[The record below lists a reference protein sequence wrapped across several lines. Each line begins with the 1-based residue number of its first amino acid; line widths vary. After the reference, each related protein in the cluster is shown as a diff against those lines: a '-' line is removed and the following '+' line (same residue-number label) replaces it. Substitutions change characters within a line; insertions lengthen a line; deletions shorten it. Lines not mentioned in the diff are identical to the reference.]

1 MTLRQWLNA
10 ILSFIGT
17 TSLTDVEYS
26 AMNVLPLENGTYNQ
40 AAYDELSKVL
50 ATRELVST
58 MQNRLIGFFNAKGL
72 GVTPADVAKS
82 EIFLGAEL

>member
-17 TSLTDVEYS
+17 TSLTDVEYDS
-26 AMNVLPLENGTYNQ
+26 MNFLNLENGTYNQ
-40 AAYDELSKVL
+40 AAYDQLSAVL
-50 ATRELVST
+50 ASRELVST
-58 MQNRLIGFFNAKGL
+58 MQSRLVGFFNAKGL